1 MSNYYSSSRKNRGE
15 EERCSAVSEEEFK
28 GTIDSVRCGGSS
40 YDACRQLVGRVCA
53 TSWRIFIVP
62 SSRKEFD
69 IGLRA
74 FQGDEPKGRQQI
86 EKAIDEAQKSNP
98 PTGDTVARPA

>member
-1 MSNYYSSSRKNRGE
+1 MAKKSAAQQLAKKNSKAQLILFAVVAAVMMLAASLLGE
-15 EERCSAVSEEEFK
+15 FR
-28 GTIDSVRCGGSS
+28 
-40 YDACRQLVGRVCA
+40 L

-98 PTGDTVARPA
+98 PTGDTVARRA